1 MNKKEFT
8 SFINDISIKLNP
20 INQLLYQSFILI
32 VFYYIFDTISHLQS
46 HKSFI
51 LLIATICIILDLC
64 IWNNITQTILFIA
77 ILTIYITY
85 NIHKDITIDTFITT
99 INNIKTKYND
109 NIKELWKK
117 EELERKNKKEIEKI
131 TFIPKNF
138 NGSNNNNNNN
148 SVLEDH
154 SPNPFDKSQKD
165 INDIN
170 LAYKESTSTSSITNT
185 RYAKSILNE
194 LYDTP
199 QYKNIKKNKID
210 EALDN
215 NIHYENNNSK
225 NSKNSKNNIEL
236 FRKPKKKFLDDRWL
250 SNEDNTYNDSCKN
263 NCIDKHYT
271 NTDTENKNR
280 NKNAICSLVK
290 FGYEL
295 SECTNQD
302 NTITEKQLDNISSN
316 NVVIVN

>member
-1 MNKKEFT
+1 MNKKEFN

-138 NGSNNNNNNN
+138 NGSNNNNN

-185 RYAKSILNE
+185 R
-194 LYDTP
+194 
-199 QYKNIKKNKID
+199 
-210 EALDN
+210 
-215 NIHYENNNSK
+215 
-225 NSKNSKNNIEL
+225 
-236 FRKPKKKFLDDRWL
+236 
-250 SNEDNTYNDSCKN
+250 
-263 NCIDKHYT
+263 
-271 NTDTENKNR
+271 
-280 NKNAICSLVK
+280 
-290 FGYEL
+290 
-295 SECTNQD
+295 
-302 NTITEKQLDNISSN
+302 
-316 NVVIVN
+316 